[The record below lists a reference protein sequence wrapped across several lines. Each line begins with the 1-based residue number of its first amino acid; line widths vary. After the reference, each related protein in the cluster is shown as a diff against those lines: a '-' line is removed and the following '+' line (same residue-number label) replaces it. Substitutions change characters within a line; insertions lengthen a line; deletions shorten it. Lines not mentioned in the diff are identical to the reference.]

1 MSRLS
6 VTRIWLPSA
15 LYVGL
20 VLILLGAASAHAQK
34 IYRWVDA
41 EGRTQFSQTPPP
53 GSEASEEVVLRKDGR
68 SEDPARAGYCS
79 AVQRYAGRV
88 ADAMNRG
95 ARHAHAIASARSI
108 ETEIGDLIDQ
118 PAMQEVVNYIYTYV
132 GSRQPSLSIANQV
145 HTQCMR
151 GNFGRLREG
160 AQAAAGDRADAPAR
174 PSPAGGR
181 RGGSGFVVGG
191 RIATNHHVIDGGSRI
206 TVYFADGRSSTAS
219 VEASDPEADLA
230 ILRTDSGSVP
240 RGLPLAATEA
250 GMGAQVFTLGF
261 PLTTIM
267 GANAKLSTGIVN
279 SQSGLRDDPRT
290 YQVSVPVQGGNSG
303 GPLLNLRG
311 EVVGVITAKL
321 AAERVYRTTGD
332 LPQNVNY
339 AVKARY
345 LLPLLSDSGES
356 FDSGSADLETLV
368 ERIKPAVVRIEV
380 E

>member
-1 MSRLS
+1 MAG
-6 VTRIWLPSA
+6 TA
-15 LYVGL
+15 Q
-20 VLILLGAASAHAQK
+20 AQK
-34 IYRWVDA
+34 IYRWVD
-41 EGRTQFSQTPPP
+41 EQGRTQFSQTPPP
-53 GSEASEEVVLRKDGR
+53 GSDADEVVLRKEGR

-88 ADAMNRG
+88 AIAMSRG
-95 ARHAHAIASARSI
+95 APRAHVIADARSI
-108 ETEIGDLIDQ
+108 ETEIDDLIDQ
-118 PAMQEVVNYIYTYV
+118 PAMQEVVNYVYTYV
-132 GSRQPSLSIANQV
+132 RSREPSQSIANHV

-160 AQAAAGDRADAPAR
+160 AQAAAGERGETPAR
-174 PSPAGGR
+174 PPLAAGR

-191 RIATNHHVIDGGSRI
+191 RIATNHHVVNGGSRI
-206 TVYFADGRSSTAS
+206 TVHFADGRSSRAR

-230 ILRTDSGSVP
+230 ILRTDTDSVP
-240 RGLPLAATEA
+240 RGLPLASAEA

-261 PLTTIM
+261 PLTNIM

-279 SQSGLRDDPRT
+279 SQTGLRDDPRA

-321 AAERVYRTTGD
+321 AAERVYRSTGD

-339 AVKARY
+339 AVKVRY
-345 LLPLLSDSGES
+345 LLPLLSGTGDVLEAGA
-356 FDSGSADLETLV
+356 ADLETLV